1 MKEGRILPVIQP
13 APDAGLSRRAALQS
27 LAAGI
32 GASIAVPG
40 LAEANDHPVH
50 KHAAHVAEQAKKP
63 AGAKP
68 AAYTPVTFDA
78 HQFATVV
85 VLSDLIVPGAKASG
99 TPEFLDKLLHVE
111 SPETRRR
118 FITALGAM
126 EGAAIQAHQKPFKDL
141 AQPEQVAILTAASTA
156 EPSRQPLFWKKGDP
170 IPVRDAAAPG
180 PATLRDHFDHIKGWV
195 SGIYF
200 ASEPGLKELGY
211 TGNVFHEKYP
221 GCEHGGQHA

>member
-13 APDAGLSRRAALQS
+13 APDAGLSRRAALQT

-63 AGAKP
+63 VAGAK
-68 AAYTPVTFDA
+68 AAPYAPVTFDA

-85 VLSDLIVPGAKASG
+85 VLSELIVPGAKASG
-99 TPEFLDKLLHVE
+99 TPEFLDKLLNVE
-111 SPETRRR
+111 SAETRRQ

-126 EGAAIQAHQKPFKDL
+126 EGAALKAHRKPFKDL
-141 AQPEQVAILTAASTA
+141 GPAEQVALLTEASNAT
-156 EPSRQPLFWKKGDP
+156 PSRQPRFWKKGDP
-170 IPVRDAAAPG
+170 IPVPPAPPG
-180 PATLRDHFDHIKGWV
+180 PATMRDHFDHIKGWV

-200 ASEPGLKELGY
+200 ASEAGLKDLGY

>member
-13 APDAGLSRRAALQS
+13 APDAGLSRRAALQT

-63 AGAKP
+63 AAGAK
-68 AAYTPVTFDA
+68 AAPYTPVTFDA

-111 SPETRRR
+111 SPETRRQ

-126 EGAAIQAHQKPFKDL
+126 EGAALKAHRKPRPTRWHCSPRPRTPRPAGNLDSGRRVTPSRCRRRPPG
-141 AQPEQVAILTAASTA
+141 QPPSATTSTTSRAGCRAST
-156 EPSRQPLFWKKGDP
+156 SRRNRG
-170 IPVRDAAAPG
+170 
-180 PATLRDHFDHIKGWV
+180 
-195 SGIYF
+195 
-200 ASEPGLKELGY
+200 
-211 TGNVFHEKYP
+211 
-221 GCEHGGQHA
+221 